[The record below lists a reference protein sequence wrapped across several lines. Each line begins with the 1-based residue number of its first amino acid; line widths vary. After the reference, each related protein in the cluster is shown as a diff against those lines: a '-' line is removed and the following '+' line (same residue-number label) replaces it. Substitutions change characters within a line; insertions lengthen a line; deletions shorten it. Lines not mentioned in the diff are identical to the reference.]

1 MKIYIGKTDSNWY
14 DYLRDHSCSEA
25 NFWKPGGGPFKALE
39 KGDLFLFMH
48 KADRGGKIAGG
59 GFFEEYRIMS
69 IDWAWR
75 AFETEN
81 GADNLVQL
89 AESIFQYRKNPSDD
103 VFSASIGCIILSDV
117 FFFDD
122 SDWFDPPQAD
132 WRYIVTGKTYD
143 TDGFATSDDARWLF
157 NQVQMRLQGKALVS
171 QPEPSD
177 TALSNKSGY
186 TLAMAK
192 RRTGQGVFRIH
203 VADAYQRRCA
213 ITGERT
219 FPVLQAAHIMSFSN
233 DGPNTVNNGILLR
246 SDIHTLFDA
255 GYLTVTDDLRVDVS
269 LRLHDDWQNGKE
281 YYALHG
287 SRLAVVPDLP
297 ELRPA
302 REYLDWHHE
311 HVFLG

>member
-1 MKIYIGKTDSNWY
+1 MKIYIGKTDGNWY
-14 DYLRDHSCSEA
+14 DYLRDHSCSEV
-25 NFWKPGGGPFKALE
+25 NFWKPGGGSFKAIE
-39 KGDLFLFMH
+39 KGDLFLFKH

-59 GFFEEYRIMS
+59 GFFEDYRIMS

-81 GADNLVQL
+81 GVDNLVQL
-89 AESIFQYRKNPSDD
+89 YESIFQYRNTDDD
-103 VFSASIGCIILSDV
+103 VFSAQIGCIILSDV

-122 SDWFDPPQAD
+122 ADWFDSPQAD

-143 TDGFATSDDARWLF
+143 TENPTTSDDAKWLLE
-157 NQVQMRLQGKALVS
+157 QVQMRLQGKVFVS
-171 QPEPSD
+171 RPEMSSEPQ
-177 TALSNKSGY
+177 AIKGGY
-186 TLAMAK
+186 TLAMTK
-192 RRTGQGVFRIH
+192 HRVGQGVFRVR
-203 VADAYQRRCA
+203 VADAYHRRCA
-213 ITGERT
+213 ITGEKT
-219 FPVLQAAHIMSFSN
+219 FPVLQAAHIKSYSK
-233 DGPNTVNNGILLR
+233 DGPNAVDNGILLR

-269 LRLHDDWQNGKE
+269 SRLRDDWHNGRE

-287 SRLAVVPDLP
+287 KQLIVVPDELS
-297 ELRPA
+297 LRPS